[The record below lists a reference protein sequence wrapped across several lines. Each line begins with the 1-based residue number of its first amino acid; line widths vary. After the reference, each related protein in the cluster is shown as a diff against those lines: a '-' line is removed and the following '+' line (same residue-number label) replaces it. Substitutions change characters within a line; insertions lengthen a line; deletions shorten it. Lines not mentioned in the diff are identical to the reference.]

1 MASKQ
6 EIQFWSTLLKIRTG
20 AKESCLDNFL
30 SAVME
35 NPGSFEHFVKNVRE
49 ATYPEVPERDAARR
63 QMEPDADNR
72 IRGHMLQRPVPR
84 SKKCNGYVI
93 SL

>member
-6 EIQFWSTLLKIRTG
+6 EIQFWSTLLRRFG

-30 SAVME
+30 TAVME
-35 NPGSFEHFVKNVRE
+35 NQESFEHFVQNVRE

-63 QMEPDADNR
+63 QIEPDADNR
-72 IRGHMLQRPVPR
+72 ILGPMLQRPVPR
-84 SKKCNGYVI
+84 SKKCYGYVI